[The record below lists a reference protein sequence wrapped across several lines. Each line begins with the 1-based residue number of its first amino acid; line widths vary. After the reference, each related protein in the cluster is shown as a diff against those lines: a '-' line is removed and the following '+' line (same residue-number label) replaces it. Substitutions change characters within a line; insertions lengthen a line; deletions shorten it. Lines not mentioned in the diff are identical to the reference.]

1 MNLKISLGS
10 LLVMNGGCLSFSNAY
25 MISHEKM
32 MRKIENLG
40 GVGGGVWKGF
50 LNFYWATS
58 HQMIIF
64 NILCT

>member
-25 MISHEKM
+25 MISHEKI

-40 GVGGGVWKGF
+40 GGGVVLERF
-50 LNFYWATS
+50 LELLLGHFTPDD
-58 HQMIIF
+58 F
-64 NILCT
+64 F

>member
-25 MISHEKM
+25 MISHEKI

-40 GVGGGVWKGF
+40 GGGGFGKV
-50 LNFYWATS
+50 S
-58 HQMIIF
+58 
-64 NILCT
+64 

>member
-25 MISHEKM
+25 MISHEKI

-40 GVGGGVWKGF
+40 GGGLERF
-50 LNFYWATS
+50 LELLLGHFTPDDY
-58 HQMIIF
+58 F
-64 NILCT
+64 

>member
-40 GVGGGVWKGF
+40 GGGGGWGLERF
-50 LNFYWATS
+50 LELLLGHFTPDDY
-58 HQMIIF
+58 F
-64 NILCT
+64 

>member
-40 GVGGGVWKGF
+40 GGGGLERF
-50 LNFYWATS
+50 LELLLGHFTPDDY
-58 HQMIIF
+58 F
-64 NILCT
+64 